1 MDRSRRVFFLLLI
14 NLILVFLSLYI
25 LDFLQIIDYRQ
36 ILSRVPLLRQAY
48 VTRVEDP
55 FLWERMILQKQEELL
70 NEKVR
75 NYEAQLA
82 QMVELK
88 LQLDQE
94 WEKLAEEKQNV
105 QNMID
110 NFNMERQQEQTYD
123 QKVLEVAM
131 QIKNMPPAV
140 AVKVIEKQDDLMIAD
155 IFRALEK
162 IAEDEGTG
170 SVVPGITRLMDPEQ
184 LARVQRKML
193 SEQ

>member
-55 FLWERMILQKQEELL
+55 FLWERMILEKQEQLL

-110 NFNMERQQEQTYD
+110 NFNMERAQEQTYD

-193 SEQ
+193 SE